1 MPEGPSRKPP
11 KDPRRAAERILA
23 GRDHGR
29 QELKRK
35 LLARGF
41 QAAAVERV
49 LNDLQRAGFLDDGK
63 YAASLTRQALER
75 GRGLS
80 YARAQLASRG
90 IRVKALPATVED
102 EVESLR
108 AWLARRQVDPSA
120 LTGKAERA
128 KMLRFLAGR
137 GYSSAAI
144 ARVFGW
150 TVLDEEG

>member
-1 MPEGPSRKPP
+1 VKSP
-11 KDPRRAAERILA
+11 KSSEDEDPRRAAERILA

-29 QELKRK
+29 QELRRK

-49 LNDLQRAGFLDDGK
+49 LDDLQGAGLLDDGK
-63 YAASLTRQALER
+63 YAAALTRQALER

-128 KMLRFLAGR
+128 KILRFLAGR

-150 TVLDEEG
+150 TVTEEG